1 MSPIA
6 PRRGDALVIVEV
18 QNDFL
23 PGGCLGV
30 PGGDAVIPVL
40 NRYISTFR
48 ERCLPIFATRD
59 WHPVNHCSFQ
69 MRGGMWPPHCI
80 AGTHG
85 AEFPAALDVPGE
97 ATIISKA
104 TTADEEAY
112 SAFEGTDFCARLR
125 DLGVRRLFVGGIATE
140 YCVLSTAH
148 DASRLG
154 FRVMLLEDAVRAVD
168 VTPGDGVRAIDEMR
182 RLGAKL
188 TSLDTVAA

>member
-1 MSPIA
+1 
-6 PRRGDALVIVEV
+6 
-18 QNDFL
+18 
-23 PGGCLGV
+23 
-30 PGGDAVIPVL
+30 VIPVL
-40 NRYISTFR
+40 NRYICAFR
-48 ERCLPIFATRD
+48 ERGLPIFVTRD

-80 AGTHG
+80 AGTQG
-85 AEFPAALDVPGE
+85 AAFPASLQVPCE

-125 DLGVRRLFVGGIATE
+125 DLGVRRLFIGGVATE

-154 FRVMLLEDAVRAVD
+154 FDVLLLEDAVRAVD
-168 VTPGDGVRAIDEMR
+168 LTPGDGLRAIEEMR
-182 RLGAKL
+182 RLGAKF
-188 TSLDTVAA
+188 TSLEALAA

>member
-1 MSPIA
+1 MPAIE

-30 PGGDAVIPVL
+30 PGGDEVIPVL
-40 NRYISTFR
+40 NRYIALFH
-48 ERCLPIFATRD
+48 ERGLPIFATRD

-69 MRGGMWPPHCI
+69 MRGGMWPPHCV

-85 AEFPAALDVPGE
+85 AAFPAALQIPCE
-97 ATIISKA
+97 TTIISKA
-104 TTADEEAY
+104 ATADEEAY
-112 SAFEGTDFCARLR
+112 SAFEGTDLCARLR
-125 DLGVRRLFVGGIATE
+125 DLGARRLFIGGVATE

-154 FRVMLLEDAVRAVD
+154 FAVWLLEDAVRAVD
-168 VTPGDGVRAIDEMR
+168 LAPGDGARAIEEMR
-182 RLGAKL
+182 RLGARV
-188 TSLDTVAA
+188 TRLDAVAA